1 MTLEE
6 IFWLSQTIA
15 AVAIVGSLLFVAM
28 EVRSSNQVSRHWIVE
43 ELLADYRDMRMGM
56 ASNADVARAWLSG
69 LHDFAALDPLDKVRF
84 SLTADMLF
92 QARCWARWA

>member
-56 ASNADVARAWLSG
+56 ASNADVASVAFG
-69 LHDFAALDPLDKVRF
+69 TPRF
-84 SLTADMLF
+84 RS
-92 QARCWARWA
+92 ARSAR